1 MRKKIIHSGNELR
14 NTHAGHEVNHI
25 VNCVHALTSSTTVPD
40 HVQRVVDWTDGIL
53 VVATA
58 AGVGGEASVLGR
70 KLTKKERHMQAF
82 SLTVTQR
89 LSRPLLSVLGRKLE
103 ER

>member
-1 MRKKIIHSGNELR
+1 MRKNRIHSGNELR

-25 VNCVHALTSSTTVPD
+25 VNRVHALTSSTTVPD
-40 HVQRVVDWTDGIL
+40 HVQRVVDWTVGIL
-53 VVATA
+53 VVAAA

-89 LSRPLLSVLGRKLE
+89 RSRPLLSVLGRKLE

>member
-1 MRKKIIHSGNELR
+1 MRKNRIHLGNELR

-25 VNCVHALTSSTTVPD
+25 VNQLYALTSSTTVPD
-40 HVQRVVDWTDGIL
+40 HVQRGVDWTVGIL
-53 VVATA
+53 VVA

-82 SLTVTQR
+82 LLTVSER
-89 LSRPLLSVLGRKLE
+89 RARPLLSVLGRKTE

>member
-1 MRKKIIHSGNELR
+1 MRKKRIHSGNELR

-25 VNCVHALTSSTTVPD
+25 VNRVHALTSSTTVPD
-40 HVQRVVDWTDGIL
+40 HVQRVVNWTVGIL
-53 VVATA
+53 VVAA

-70 KLTKKERHMQAF
+70 KLTKKERHMHAF

-89 LSRPLLSVLGRKLE
+89 RSRPLLSVLGRKLE